1 MQEKKIKYLTIGVLT
16 LVFIN
21 IVLIA
26 LLLLPPQ
33 FKTRKIRMERDK
45 VENRGAQFLMNRLNL
60 TVEQRASFKP
70 VFEKHKIRRDSLE
83 QAIHQ
88 KKRKL
93 AQDMLQ
99 NDYDTAAVNEILN
112 DLDILN
118 RKAEMEML
126 NHFRELKEIC
136 TPEQQLQLRKT
147 ISKINDR
154 K

>member
-60 TVEQRASFKP
+60 TDEQRASFKP

-99 NDYDTAAVNEILN
+99 NDYDSAAVNEILN